1 MSKKVSRRT
10 FAKVAGVAAL
20 GSAAVPLVAG
30 AATPEPCK
38 IIEPQASRAV
48 AQGDALRAFP
58 NGFIWG
64 TATASYQVEGAVKED
79 GRGPS
84 IWDTFSH
91 TPGKTVAGATG
102 DVANDHYHLYKG
114 DVQLMKALGVKAY
127 RFSIAW
133 PRVFPNGD
141 GPANPKGLDFYNRLV
156 DELLAND
163 IQPFATLYHWDLP
176 QSLQDRFGGW
186 EGRDTSKAFGD
197 YAGHVAAG
205 LSDRVKHIFTINEF
219 GAFIEVGYRWGIH
232 APGLKLTGSRLNQTR
247 HHGVLGHGLAVQAIR
262 AAAKPGTKVGIAE
275 NITIAAPV
283 FESPAHVAAAE
294 RATREMNAQYL
305 TVIQEGKYTDW
316 YLKTEGANAPKFTA
330 DDLKIISSPL
340 DFVGINVY
348 TPQFVRASDTE
359 PGFVHV
365 PHPKSFPHAPSP
377 WLYVGPEALYWG
389 PRHVAKLWGAKE
401 IYITENGCSSSDEP
415 AADGK
420 VYDTDRVTYL
430 RSYLTQLRRATA
442 EGVPVRGYFLWSL
455 MDNFEWADGYTN
467 RFGVHYVDYATQK
480 RTPKLSAD
488 FYREVIARNAVV

>member
-1 MSKKVSRRT
+1 VRKKVSRRT
-10 FAKVAGVAAL
+10 FGKVAGVAAL
-20 GSAAVPLVAG
+20 ASAVNLPAMGNSNLPQAN
-30 AATPEPCK
+30 AAT
-38 IIEPQASRAV
+38 
-48 AQGDALRAFP
+48 QGDALRSFP
-58 NGFIWG
+58 PGFIWG

-91 TPGKTVAGATG
+91 TPGKTVNNATG
-102 DVANDHYHLYKG
+102 DVANDHYHLYKA

-156 DELLAND
+156 DELLANG
-163 IQPFATLYHWDLP
+163 IQPYATLYHWDLP

-186 EGRDTSKAFGD
+186 EGRQTSEAFAR
-197 YAGHVAAG
+197 YAEHVAKG
-205 LSDRVKHIFTINEF
+205 LTDRVKHIFTINEF
-219 GAFIEVGYRWGIH
+219 GAFIEVGYRWGVH
-232 APGLKLTGSRLNQTR
+232 APGLKLTGLRLNQTR
-247 HHGVLGHGLAVQAIR
+247 HHAVLGHGLAVQAIR
-262 AAAKPGTKVGIAE
+262 AVAKPGTRVGLAE
-275 NITIAAPV
+275 NMSIPAPV
-283 FESPAHVAAAE
+283 FESAAHIAAAE
-294 RATREMNAQYL
+294 RAAREMNASYL

-316 YLKTEGANAPKFTA
+316 YLKSAGADAPKFTPE
-330 DDLKIISSPL
+330 DLKAISSPL
-340 DFVGINVY
+340 DFVGINIY
-348 TPQFVRASDTE
+348 TPRFVRADESSPVGYAD
-359 PGFVHV
+359 V

-377 WLYVGPEALYWG
+377 WLFVGPEALYWG
-389 PRHVAKLWGAKE
+389 PRHVAKLWNVKE

-415 AADGK
+415 AADGR

-467 RFGVHYVDYATQK
+467 RFGIHYVDFASQK

>member
-1 MSKKVSRRT
+1 MGKQLSRRN
-10 FAKVAGVAAL
+10 FAKVAGAAAL
-20 GSAAVPLVAG
+20 AATASTRPSLASTPSTPLTQGG
-30 AATPEPCK
+30 AAA
-38 IIEPQASRAV
+38 QADDS
-48 AQGDALRAFP
+48 LRSFP
-58 NGFIWG
+58 PGFIWG

-127 RFSIAW
+127 RFSVAW

-141 GPANPKGLDFYNRLV
+141 GQPNPKGLDFYNRLV
-156 DELLAND
+156 DELLANG

-186 EGRDTSKAFGD
+186 EGRDTSKAFAD
-197 YAGHVAAG
+197 YAGYVAAR
-205 LSDRVKHIFTINEF
+205 LTDRVKHIFTINEF

-232 APGLKLTGSRLNQTR
+232 APGLTLTGARLNQTR
-247 HHGVLGHGLAVQAIR
+247 HHAVLGHGLAVQAIR

-275 NITIAAPV
+275 NITVAAPV

-305 TVIQEGKYTDW
+305 TVIMEGKYTDW
-316 YLKTEGANAPKFTA
+316 YLKSAGADAPKFTPE
-330 DDLKIISSPL
+330 DLKAMSSPL
-340 DFVGINVY
+340 DFVGINIY
-348 TPQFVRASDTE
+348 TPKFVRAVDSE
-359 PGFVHV
+359 PGFAEV

-377 WLYVGPEALYWG
+377 WLFVGPEALYWG
-389 PRHVAKLWGAKE
+389 PRHVSKLWGAKE
-401 IYITENGCSSSDEP
+401 IYITENGCSAADDP
-415 AADGK
+415 APDGK

-430 RSYLTQLRRATA
+430 RGYLTQLRRAAA

-467 RFGVHYVDYATQK
+467 RFGIHYVDYATQK